1 MELGFHV
8 IDYPPLV
15 TDIQQHILLLHGA
28 LGSGSQL
35 APLSDAVAPRFRV
48 HRLDFEGHA
57 TSPHGNRPFCVAHF
71 VQNVLDLLDA
81 NGVERAS
88 FFGYSMGGYVALA
101 LALEH
106 PARVAKVATLGTKFR
121 WDPDTAARE
130 ATRLDPATI
139 RAKVPRFAD
148 TLEARHQTAGGWEL
162 VLSRTADFLRDLG
175 ARPILTDE
183 TLGTIRHPVRV
194 IVGDRD
200 NTVSVEESTAVSHA
214 LGAGSLTVLPNTT
227 HPIEQVDV
235 GSLASVLIDFFQ

>member
-1 MELGFHV
+1 MTH
-8 IDYPPLV
+8 LV
-15 TDIQQHILLLHGA
+15 LLHGA
-28 LGSGSQL
+28 LGVSSQL
-35 APLSDAVAPRFRV
+35 TALSDALAPYFHM

-57 TSPHGNRPFCVAHF
+57 TARDRGRPFRVAHF
-71 VQNVLDLLDA
+71 VQNVLDLLDDK
-81 NGVERAS
+81 GIERAS

-106 PARVAKVATLGTKFR
+106 PTRVAKVATLGTKFR

-162 VLSRTADFLRDLG
+162 VLGRTADFLRDLG
-175 ARPILTDE
+175 AHPTLTDE
-183 TLGTIRHPVRV
+183 TLGAITHPVRV